1 MKTRQPLNRISLLR
15 ITFVALA
22 IAVPAAAEPLP
33 LANDQRTVNVMT
45 RNLYAGAN
53 FQPAINAVL
62 SGDPAAVVAAVS
74 EIWTKVGFTNFPARA
89 SGIAREIEQA
99 QPDLIGLQEADLWRS
114 QTPAD
119 LVMGNAEHVEY
130 DFVQI
135 LLDALEARGLHYSV
149 VAEERGVDVELPGY
163 LTPANA
169 VLGLVSDIRLTD
181 REVILART
189 DLRVSELKLSNA
201 QTGHYKTNLVVP
213 ISPTFTFVET
223 RGWASVDAKVR
234 GKDLRF
240 ITTHL
245 EEVLPGPVDPSEQI
259 REAQALELLAGPAN
273 TSLPVILVA
282 DGNSNA
288 NGDATTG
295 AYSLLR
301 AGGFA
306 DAWLEANPPKQQVS
320 TCCADELLTS
330 PTIPAAS
337 DDEGR
342 IDLVLYRG
350 SSDFGTLGID
360 LLGNNA
366 ATDKVSNGMT
376 QIWPSDHA
384 AVAATL
390 EIRGG
395 RPVTVI
401 SARPILP

>member
-1 MKTRQPLNRISLLR
+1 KPRKALHTTSLAGMTL
-15 ITFVALA
+15 VALA
-22 IAVPAAAEPLP
+22 VALPAAAAPLP
-33 LANDQRTVNVMT
+33 RANNPRTVSVMT

-62 SGDPAAVVAAVS
+62 SGDSAAAIAAVS
-74 EIWTKVGFTNFPARA
+74 EIWSKVGFTNFPARA
-89 SGIAREIEQA
+89 AGIALEIEQE
-99 QPDLIGLQEADLWRS
+99 QPDLIGLQEAELWRS

-119 LVMGNAEHVEY
+119 LVMGNADHVEY

-149 VAEERGVDVELPGY
+149 VAEERGIDVELPGF
-163 LTPANA
+163 LSPANQ
-169 VLGLVSDIRLTD
+169 VLGLLSDIRLTD

-201 QTGHYKTNLVVP
+201 QTGHYETNLVVP

-234 GKDLRF
+234 GKDFRF

-245 EEVLPGPVDPSEQI
+245 EEVLPGPIDPSELI
-259 REAQALELLAGPAN
+259 REAQAAELLAGPAN
-273 TSLPVILVA
+273 TSLPVVLVA
-282 DGNSNA
+282 DSNSNA
-288 NGDATTG
+288 NGGATTA
-295 AYSLLR
+295 AYRIFR

-306 DAWLEANPPKQQVS
+306 DAWLEANPAKPQVS

-342 IDLVLYRG
+342 LDLVLYRG
-350 SSDFGTLGID
+350 SSDFGALAID
-360 LLGNNA
+360 LLGNN
-366 ATDKVSNGMT
+366 
-376 QIWPSDHA
+376 
-384 AVAATL
+384 
-390 EIRGG
+390 
-395 RPVTVI
+395 
-401 SARPILP
+401 

>member
-1 MKTRQPLNRISLLR
+1 VKTRQALNRFSLLG
-15 ITFVALA
+15 ITLVVLA
-22 IAVPAAAEPLP
+22 IAAPAAAAQLP
-33 LANDQRTVNVMT
+33 LVNDQRTVNVMT

-53 FQPAINAVL
+53 FQPAVNAVL
-62 SGDPAAVVAAVS
+62 SGDSAAVIAAVT

-89 SGIAREIEQA
+89 AGIAREVEQA
-99 QPDLIGLQEADLWRS
+99 QPDLIGLQEAVLWRS

-119 LVMGNAEHVEY
+119 GVMGNADKVEY

-135 LLDALEARGLHYSV
+135 LLAALAARGLHYSV
-149 VAEERGVDVELPGY
+149 VAEERGADIELPGF
-163 LTPANA
+163 LSPANA
-169 VLGLVSDIRLTD
+169 ALGLVSDIRLTD

-189 DLRVSELKLSNA
+189 DLRVSELTLSNA

-234 GKDLRF
+234 GKDFRF
-240 ITTHL
+240 ISTHL
-245 EEVLPGPVDPSEQI
+245 EELLPGPIDPSETI

-301 AGGFA
+301 SGGFA
-306 DAWLEANPPKQQVS
+306 DAWLEANPPKPRVS

-330 PTIPAAS
+330 PTIPTVS

-350 SSDFGTLGID
+350 SGDFGTLEID
-360 LLGNNA
+360 LLGNNDM
-366 ATDKVSNGMT
+366 TDKVLTGMT
-376 QIWPSDHA
+376 LIWPSDHA

-390 EIRGG
+390 EIPG
-395 RPVTVI
+395 RPVTVV
-401 SARPILP
+401 SARPVPP